1 MKNKKGFTLIEL
13 IVVIAILG
21 ILALFLVPSFL
32 GYTKDAQKATC
43 EANRHII
50 ERSYTF
56 YKAKSAKEIKLSEYI
71 ESDDGKEYQG
81 SKCPAGGVYTYDDA
95 NGKVICSI
103 HGEDEDKNEE
113 TGEESGD
120 GDKSEDSD
128 PEESTTP
135 KIPGTELDVNY
146 ENVIS
151 VVKGEEIKKTLQPG
165 TIVEMKDRDG
175 KVISY
180 YIVKNPTWIDNM
192 NGSIYGLL
200 ELTNEKAV
208 VIDGIGKEAIEK
220 TLGTNIKEG
229 QKIYYDGKYYINRQN
244 TGDTQVPGTPGSYY
258 WLEIK

>member
-1 MKNKKGFTLIEL
+1 MNCFAAE
-13 IVVIAILG
+13 IAIKIG
-21 ILALFLVPSFL
+21 
-32 GYTKDAQKATC
+32 K
-43 EANRHII
+43 
-50 ERSYTF
+50 
-56 YKAKSAKEIKLSEYI
+56 KLNAADENISNNI
-71 ESDDGKEYQG
+71 NHQVSV
-81 SKCPAGGVYTYDDA
+81 KCPKPTL
-95 NGKVICSI
+95 
-103 HGEDEDKNEE
+103 
-113 TGEESGD
+113 
-120 GDKSEDSD
+120 
-128 PEESTTP
+128 STTP

-244 TGDTQVPGTPGSYY
+244 TGDTQVPVTPGSYY